1 MKIKNW
7 KKKTLKHKNYQGAR
21 VQGLQGG
28 WEEGWLLNL
37 GFRGATSEFGFG
49 TQEGNEIRK
58 KKRKNK

>member
-1 MKIKNW
+1 M
-7 KKKTLKHKNYQGAR
+7 
-21 VQGLQGG
+21 QGLQGG
-28 WEEGWLLNL
+28 WQEGGLLNL